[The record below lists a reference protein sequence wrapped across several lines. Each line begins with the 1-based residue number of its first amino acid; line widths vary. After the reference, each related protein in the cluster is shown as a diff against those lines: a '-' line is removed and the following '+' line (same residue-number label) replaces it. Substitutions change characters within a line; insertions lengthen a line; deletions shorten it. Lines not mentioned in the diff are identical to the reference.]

1 LFKTSAVIATSAE
14 ELALTIAA
22 VRLASM
28 IQSVFLPYSTKIP
41 EMTPF
46 KTALYPNK
54 NPTKPETIK

>member
-1 LFKTSAVIATSAE
+1 VIATSAE